1 MGIVAVAAVLLLA
14 AAQAARAQKCDSLVP
29 DAGLCLFPFP
39 SNYWT
44 TAVRARALFNARISA
59 HPRMKDGDLAER
71 RRSGWR

>member
-44 TAVRARALFNARISA
+44 TAVRARALFDARLNAHRRASA
-59 HPRMKDGDLAER
+59 G
-71 RRSGWR
+71 